1 MIYRVWPRAAISQN
15 TSMISSLL
23 SIHPLPPCLM
33 SSSSKN
39 LVKLLSEQW
48 PRPRGRLLRLLW
60 HLDSAASSPLSLL
73 LTVAVMDPN
82 GLSSNTIRAHVLMTE
97 PSAEKQSILLQ
108 ILDPIKNSP
117 SRQPL
122 LPPAMRTLE
131 VEVPLGLGV
140 SEAVLD
146 VVGGEGLSQDVNV
159 LWLALVRGEHI
170 A

>member
-39 LVKLLSEQW
+39 LVELLSEQW

-60 HLDSAASSPLSLL
+60 HLDSAASSPLFLL

-97 PSAEKQSILLQ
+97 PSAEKQFILLR
-108 ILDPIKNSP
+108 ILDPIKIKTHPRGSHYC
-117 SRQPL
+117 RHED
-122 LPPAMRTLE
+122 T
-131 VEVPLGLGV
+131 
-140 SEAVLD
+140 
-146 VVGGEGLSQDVNV
+146 GG
-159 LWLALVRGEHI
+159 RG
-170 A
+170 ASGTWNKRSCS

>member
-1 MIYRVWPRAAISQN
+1 
-15 TSMISSLL
+15 
-23 SIHPLPPCLM
+23 
-33 SSSSKN
+33 
-39 LVKLLSEQW
+39 
-48 PRPRGRLLRLLW
+48 
-60 HLDSAASSPLSLL
+60 
-73 LTVAVMDPN
+73 
-82 GLSSNTIRAHVLMTE
+82 MTE

-146 VVGGEGLSQDVNV
+146 VVGGGGLSQGVNV

-170 A
+170 AL